1 MTETVLPVCDTQSAP
16 GIIARPF
23 GGACMQDDAPAREYH
38 SGDCVILPATRR
50 LLREGAEVELEAKVF
65 DLILLLVHD
74 HARALG
80 KQELIEKLWG
90 RRPITDAAL
99 SQLIYKARRAC
110 GDDGE
115 RQTVIRTIYGRGLQW
130 VPPVHCIAAEA
141 GAHADSGP
149 SPMVAAPTHP
159 AASNPQPAVARPPVR
174 TRRWLLPAASLAAVV
189 AIAAMA
195 WWSVVALR
203 DVQPGGS
210 PPSIAVLPFQNL
222 SADESNAYFAAG
234 IQDEILTELAK
245 IKGLKVIARTST
257 ERYASRP
264 DDLQAIGRR
273 LGVATLLEGSV
284 QRAGDEVHINVQ
296 LIDAASRAHIWAH
309 SYNRK
314 LDNIFDVE
322 GEVATE
328 IARTLDTRLSH
339 HEATDLA
346 APPTRN
352 PDAYLAFLKA
362 NHLADRVHDLGNVA
376 DPAGQAEQAIAH
388 YHAAVARDPDFA
400 LAWARLSMFESRLW
414 WFDIDA
420 SPRHKAAAEADA
432 RRAYE
437 LDPKLAASH
446 MALGYAKYYFH
457 HDYATARGH
466 FEYALGQS
474 PGNVDAI
481 AALAYIERRQ
491 GQWPAA
497 LAGLRRAM
505 ELDNQHPRR
514 HFEVAVTLT
523 EMRRYDEADRQLAQT
538 LALEPHDYTAMAYR
552 VRMLLIADKPAAA
565 REALANIPAGVD
577 PLGAV
582 SALRFESAWLAH
594 DPRAALAA
602 LDGAPSWVMDARF
615 QYTVPVELLRGR
627 ASSGAGDEQTA
638 RRDFAHARDEL
649 QEALTKQPD
658 SPTLW
663 GALGLAQSGLH
674 DDAAAIRAGQRAVQL
689 LPLSKDAFYGTVH
702 ALALAQIYCAA
713 GDSRRA
719 VKVLRE
725 LLGASS
731 GGTVS
736 RALLRTNPTWDP
748 IRKTPAF
755 EALVH

>member
-1 MTETVLPVCDTQSAP
+1 
-16 GIIARPF
+16 
-23 GGACMQDDAPAREYH
+23 MQDDAGTREYH
-38 SGDCVILPATRR
+38 SSGCVILPATRR
-50 LLREGAEVELEAKVF
+50 LLREGVEVELEAKVF
-65 DLILLLVHD
+65 DLILLLVRD

-115 RQTVIRTIYGRGLQW
+115 QQRVIRTIYARGLQW
-130 VPPVHCIAAEA
+130 IAPVRCVTAEA
-141 GAHADSGP
+141 PANADPEP
-149 SPMVAAPTHP
+149 SPTLAAPTQG
-159 AASNPQPAVARPPVR
+159 AAPNPQPAAVRPPAR
-174 TRRWLLPAASLAAVV
+174 TRRWLLPAASLAAV
-189 AIAAMA
+189 AALAAMA
-195 WWSVVALR
+195 WSMVASR
-203 DVQPGGS
+203 DGQPAS
-210 PPSIAVLPFQNL
+210 NPPSIAVLPFENL
-222 SADESNAYFAAG
+222 STDKTNAYFAAG

-245 IKGLKVIARTST
+245 INGLKVIARTST
-257 ERYASRP
+257 KQYASRP
-264 DDLQAIGRR
+264 DDLPAIGRR

-314 LDNIFDVE
+314 LDNIFEVE

-328 IARTLDTRLSH
+328 IAQTLDARLSH
-339 HEATDLA
+339 HEATNLA

-362 NHLADRVHDLGNVA
+362 NHLADRVHDLGNVT
-376 DPAGQAEQAIAH
+376 DPAGQAEQAIAL
-388 YHAAVARDPDFA
+388 YHAAVARDPGFA

-420 SPRHKAAAEADA
+420 SPQHKIAAEADA
-432 RRAYE
+432 RRAFE
-437 LDPKLAASH
+437 LDPDLAASQ
-446 MALGYAKYYFH
+446 MALGYAEYYFN

-466 FEYALGQS
+466 FEHALGQS
-474 PGNVDAI
+474 PNNVDAI

-491 GQWPAA
+491 GQWQAA
-497 LAGLRRAM
+497 LAGLHRAI
-505 ELDNQHPRR
+505 ELDNQNPRR

-523 EMRRYDEADRQLAQT
+523 EMRRYDDAGQQLAQT

-565 REALANIPAGVD
+565 SEALASIPTGVD

-594 DPRAALAA
+594 NPRAALAA
-602 LDGAPSWVMDARF
+602 LDGAPAWVMDARF

-627 ASSGAGDEQTA
+627 ALSRAGDEQA
-638 RRDFAHARDEL
+638 AARDFARARDEL
-649 QEALTKQPD
+649 QEALAKQPD

-663 GALGLAQSGLH
+663 GAMGLAQSGLH
-674 DDAAAIRAGQRAVQL
+674 DDAAAIQAGQRAVQL

-713 GDSRRA
+713 GDSGQA
-719 VKVLRE
+719 VKLLRE
-725 LLGASS
+725 LLAISS
-731 GGTVS
+731 GGAVS
-736 RALLRTNPTWDP
+736 RALLRANPTWDP
-748 IRKTPAF
+748 IRRTPGF
-755 EALVH
+755 QALVN

>member
-1 MTETVLPVCDTQSAP
+1 MEDGVGP
-16 GIIARPF
+16 
-23 GGACMQDDAPAREYH
+23 REYH
-38 SGDCVILPATRR
+38 SGDCVIVPATRR
-50 LLREGAEVELEAKVF
+50 LLRKGAEVELEAKVF

-115 RQTVIRTIYGRGLQW
+115 RQAMIRTIYGRGLQW
-130 VPPVHCIAAEA
+130 VAPVRCVAADA
-141 GAHADSGP
+141 GAGPTAAP
-149 SPMVAAPTHP
+149 SPAHASPPQSATSTPPYPVALLP
-159 AASNPQPAVARPPVR
+159 RIR
-174 TRRWLLPAASLAAVV
+174 TRRRLLLGASLVAALVL
-189 AIAAMA
+189 AAA
-195 WWSVVALR
+195 AWSVLAPSEVR
-203 DVQPGGS
+203 PGGN
-210 PPSIAVLPFQNL
+210 PPSIAVLPFANL
-222 SADESNAYFAAG
+222 SSDEANTYFAAG

-257 ERYASRP
+257 EQYASRP

-314 LDNIFDVE
+314 LDNIFEVE

-328 IARTLDTRLSH
+328 IAQALDARLSH

-362 NHLADRVHDLGNVA
+362 NHLADRVHARGNVTN
-376 DPAGQAEQAIAH
+376 PAGQAEQAIAY

-414 WFDIDA
+414 WFDIDD
-420 SPRHKAAAEADA
+420 SPQHKAAAETDA
-432 RRAYE
+432 RRAFE
-437 LDPKLAASH
+437 LDPNLAASH
-446 MALGYAKYYFH
+446 MALGYAEYYFH

-466 FEYALGQS
+466 FEYARRQS

-491 GQWPAA
+491 GQWQAA

-505 ELDNQHPRR
+505 ELDNQNPRR

-552 VRMLLIADKPAAA
+552 VRMLLIADKPIAA

-577 PLGAV
+577 PLGAI
-582 SALRFESAWLAH
+582 SALRFESAWLAR
-594 DPRAALAA
+594 DPRGALAA
-602 LDGAPSWVMDARF
+602 LEGAPAWVMDARL

-627 ASSGAGDEQTA
+627 ALSRAGDERA
-638 RRDFAHARDEL
+638 ASRDFARARDEL
-649 QEALTKQPD
+649 QKALAGQPD

-674 DDAAAIRAGQRAVQL
+674 DDAAAIRAGRRAVQL

-713 GDSRRA
+713 GDSREA
-719 VKVLRE
+719 VKLLRG
-725 LLGASS
+725 LLAASS
-731 GGTVS
+731 GGAVS
-736 RALLRTNPTWDP
+736 LALLRTDPAWDP
-748 IRKTPAF
+748 IRKSQDF
-755 EALVH
+755 QALVH

>member
-1 MTETVLPVCDTQSAP
+1 
-16 GIIARPF
+16 
-23 GGACMQDDAPAREYH
+23 MQDDAGTSEYH
-38 SGDCVILPATRR
+38 SGDCVIRPATRR
-50 LLREGAEVELEAKVF
+50 LLRDGVEVELEAKVF
-65 DLILLLVHD
+65 DLILLLVRD

-115 RQTVIRTIYGRGLQW
+115 QQRLIRTIYARGLQW
-130 VPPVHCIAAEA
+130 VAPVHCVAAEA
-141 GAHADSGP
+141 AAKADSRS
-149 SPMVAAPTHP
+149 SPMVAVPMQP
-159 AASNPQPAVARPPVR
+159 AAPNPQSAAVHPHVR
-174 TRRWLLPAASLAAVV
+174 TRRWWLSAASLAAVV
-189 AIAAMA
+189 AMAATA
-195 WWSVVALR
+195 WSILASR
-203 DVQPGGS
+203 DVQPASS
-210 PPSIAVLPFQNL
+210 PLSIAVLPFQNL
-222 SADESNAYFAAG
+222 STDEGNAYFAAG

-257 ERYASRP
+257 RQYASRP

-273 LGVATLLEGSV
+273 LGVTTLLEGSV

-309 SYNRK
+309 SYNRN
-314 LDNIFDVE
+314 LDDIFEVE

-328 IARTLDTRLSH
+328 IAQALDARLSH
-339 HEATDLA
+339 HEATNLA

-388 YHAAVARDPDFA
+388 YHAAVARDPGFA
-400 LAWARLSMFESRLW
+400 LAWAQLSILESRLW

-420 SPRHKAAAEADA
+420 SPKHKTAAEADA
-432 RRAYE
+432 RRAFE
-437 LDPKLAASH
+437 LDPNLATSH
-446 MALGYAKYYFH
+446 MAIGYAEYYFH
-457 HDYATARGH
+457 HDYAKARGH
-466 FEYALGQS
+466 FERALEQS
-474 PGNVDAI
+474 PNNVDAI

-497 LAGLRRAM
+497 LAGLHRAM
-505 ELDNQHPRR
+505 ELDNQNPRR

-523 EMRRYDEADRQLAQT
+523 EMRRYDEADQQLAQT

-565 REALANIPAGVD
+565 REALASIPAGVD

-602 LDGAPSWVMDARF
+602 LDGAPAWVMDARF

-627 ASSGAGDEQTA
+627 ALSRVGDEQA
-638 RRDFAHARDEL
+638 AVLDFARARDEL
-649 QEALTKQPD
+649 QEALAKQPD

-663 GALGLAQSGLH
+663 GAMGLAQSGLH
-674 DDAAAIRAGQRAVQL
+674 DDAAAIDAGQHAVRL

-713 GDSRRA
+713 GDPGQA
-719 VKVLRE
+719 VKLLRT
-725 LLGASS
+725 LLAIPS
-731 GGTVS
+731 GGAVS
-736 RALLRTNPTWDP
+736 RAVLRANPTWDP
-748 IRKTPAF
+748 IRRTPGF
-755 EALVH
+755 EALVN